1 MGTDQR
7 KRLTQE
13 EVESLESF
21 RATARKIRKA
31 SVIDSGISYT
41 VSISFDHETGLVH
54 RSDLPEEP
62 FEALSTQVRKVLLT
76 KDSTSF
82 GRVCKIVKRYA
93 PNLRMDIDSVHDRFK
108 NSYQQGRFE
117 MVEGGKKIDPVEVF
131 DDWLNGIQFH
141 SDIEKRNRYQS
152 RKQHAGPV
160 IDWVVQGIAFRMAGR
175 ILDLDDLVADF
186 LDEPRLAR
194 I

>member
-1 MGTDQR
+1 MQLDVFGQTELLYQAQKMTCPSREPVQLPYDHMGHLAAVAPCQEILQGRALQVFARAAFVDQD
-7 KRLTQE
+7 
-13 EVESLESF
+13 V
-21 RATARKIRKA
+21 
-31 SVIDSGISYT
+31 D
-41 VSISFDHETGLVH
+41 
-54 RSDLPEEP
+54 
-62 FEALSTQVRKVLLT
+62 
-76 KDSTSF
+76 
-82 GRVCKIVKRYA
+82 
-93 PNLRMDIDSVHDRFK
+93 
-108 NSYQQGRFE
+108 SYQQGRFE